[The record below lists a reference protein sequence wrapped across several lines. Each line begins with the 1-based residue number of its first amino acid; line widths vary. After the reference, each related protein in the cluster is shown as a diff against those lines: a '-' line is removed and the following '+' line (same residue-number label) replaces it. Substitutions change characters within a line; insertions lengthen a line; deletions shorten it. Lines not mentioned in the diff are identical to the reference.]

1 MPTRTIDITI
11 QGNRYTLRSDESE
24 EHLGRVAEVVDQS
37 FHEVTGGKGSSSFH
51 TAILAAMNIASDLV
65 KLEQQHED
73 VRKEIDSKTR
83 SLIEL
88 IDERM
93 TVSGRY

>member
-1 MPTRTIDITI
+1 MPTRTIEVTI

-24 EHLGRVAEVVDQS
+24 EHLERVAAVVDRS

-65 KLEQQHED
+65 KLEHRHD
-73 VRKEIDSKTR
+73 DIRKEIDSKTR

-88 IDERM
+88 IDERI
-93 TVSGRY
+93 TV